1 MFKKKTR
8 LYHQAKKTNK
18 WTNYK
23 HFQKECKSQ
32 VRKAEWNYIN
42 DTIMEGLQNNN
53 SKPFWKYVK
62 PRKQDNIGVSPLK
75 SNEQL
80 VNDSKGKTDITDK
93 PIQIS
98 IHQRI
103 KQNTAKNN
111 ETHTCKYINT
121 RPGNSIRGYRKIT

>member
-8 LYHQAKKTNK
+8 LYHQAKNTNK

-23 HFQKECKSQ
+23 HFQKECKGQ

-62 PRKQDNIGVSPLK
+62 SRKQDSIGVSPLK
-75 SNEQL
+75 SNGQL
-80 VNDSKGKTDITDK
+80 VNDNKGKARHTDK

-98 IHQRI
+98 IHQRR
-103 KQNTAKNN
+103 KQNTAKYN
-111 ETHTCKYINT
+111 ETHK
-121 RPGNSIRGYRKIT
+121 

>member
-23 HFQKECKSQ
+23 HFQKECKRQ

-53 SKPFWKYVK
+53 SKPFWMYVNS
-62 PRKQDNIGVSPLK
+62 RKQDNIGVSPLK
-75 SNEQL
+75 SNGQL
-80 VNDSKGKTDITDK
+80 LKNDSKGKADILITPK
-93 PIQIS
+93 WVMGFTSKLQ
-98 IHQRI
+98 
-103 KQNTAKNN
+103 
-111 ETHTCKYINT
+111 
-121 RPGNSIRGYRKIT
+121 GRKILTCCKFLQFKLNLYLL

>member
-8 LYHQAKKTNK
+8 LYHQAKNTNK
-18 WTNYK
+18 WTNNK
-23 HFQKECKSQ
+23 HFQKECKGQ

-62 PRKQDNIGVSPLK
+62 SRKQDNIGVSPLK

-80 VNDSKGKTDITDK
+80 VNGNMGKADILINQFKSVFT
-93 PIQIS
+93 
-98 IHQRI
+98 REE

-111 ETHTCKYINT
+111 ETHK
-121 RPGNSIRGYRKIT
+121 

>member
-32 VRKAEWNYIN
+32 VRKAEWNLYIN

-62 PRKQDNIGVSPLK
+62 SRKQDNIGVSSLK
-75 SNEQL
+75 SNGQL
-80 VNDSKGKTDITDK
+80 VNDSKGKADILITQFFQYSPEK
-93 PIQIS
+93 KTKHCQK
-98 IHQRI
+98 QR
-103 KQNTAKNN
+103 NT
-111 ETHTCKYINT
+111 
-121 RPGNSIRGYRKIT
+121 